1 MKKRAGSKKKTLRVL
16 THMSEI
22 DDRDLALAEKSL
34 ASLRNHRRAGA
45 AAHSD
50 NCRSLVFS
58 EINRSLSNTV
68 SDALSFSLCQ
78 RRSRINSLSTF
89 SLFFFYRRLRDR
101 QQRNKPLL
109 RARSTR
115 PPGIGARY
123 RRLTGISKRSY
134 YHCTHDHPTRTMG
147 QNVSVFSITRES
159 ENREN
164 MVIRLTVAVRYEFIA
179 RMTIR

>member
-1 MKKRAGSKKKTLRVL
+1 
-16 THMSEI
+16 MSEI

-58 EINRSLSNTV
+58 EINRSLSNTGRPFLLP
-68 SDALSFSLCQ
+68 LSTTI
-78 RRSRINSLSTF
+78 SRINSLSTF
-89 SLFFFYRRLRDR
+89 SLFFFNRRLRDR

-147 QNVSVFSITRES
+147 ENVSVFSITREN